1 MWGWGTPRPLPTP
14 CLSSPP
20 PYQDDFD
27 DEVFLVGTL
36 QAVVFCKAKGFAVRG
51 SPAAAPPSQPFPPP
65 PQPHAPI
72 SFSQ

>member
-1 MWGWGTPRPLPTP
+1 MGMGDTKTPPHPL
-14 CLSSPP
+14 SVIPP

-27 DEVFLVGTL
+27 DEVFLIGTL